1 MDNPNARRPV
11 TICADDYGLTEGI
24 SRGIRELAAGGR
36 LSATGAIVTRERWPA
51 DAAAL
56 RPLDGRIDIGLHFNL
71 TLGTPLGPM
80 PVLAPEGVLPPIGTI
95 VRRAL
100 TRRLDRGELAAE
112 AARQLGAF
120 VRHFGRAP
128 DFVDGHQH
136 VHALPMVREA
146 LLDALDDLPAAA
158 SPWLRD
164 PADRYARILR
174 RGRFAKKAL
183 AVAALGAGFGAA
195 ARARGHATN
204 DGFAGFSD
212 FDPSADFGAVMQ
224 AALIAPG
231 PRHLVMVHP
240 GHVDAELRGLDPAV
254 ESRALELAYLGGAG
268 FERALAAAGCR
279 VARIGGGEA

>member
-24 SRGIRELAAGGR
+24 SRGIRELAAEAR
-36 LSATGAIVTRERWPA
+36 ISATGAIVTRGRWPS

-56 RPLDGRIDIGLHFNL
+56 QALDGRIDIGLHFNL
-71 TLGTPLGPM
+71 TLGAPLGRM
-80 PVLAPEGVLPPIGTI
+80 PALAPAGVLPPIGTI
-95 VRRAL
+95 VRHAL
-100 TRRLDRGELAAE
+100 GRRLDRGELAAE

-136 VHALPMVREA
+136 VHALPIVREA
-146 LLDALDDLPAAA
+146 LLDALDDFPVAGP
-158 SPWLRD
+158 PWLRD

-212 FDPSADFGAVMQ
+212 FDASADFGAVMH
-224 AALIAPG
+224 AALTAPG

-254 ESRALELAYLGGAG
+254 ESRASEYAYLGSAG
-268 FERALAAAGCR
+268 FERTLAALGCR
-279 VARIGGGEA
+279 VARFGGGGV